1 MAFFFFSFLFAFMGY
16 RLKPKKTYDKPKEAE
31 RTEIRLHDKE
41 RVDHLE
47 DGYNVAPICH
57 TLTIAKFF
65 I

>member
-1 MAFFFFSFLFAFMGY
+1 MGY

-47 DGYNVAPICH
+47 DGYNVAPLCH